1 MSMPPTDIF
10 EVLPGSQER
19 APTLMA
25 AQAAFLPAEDAGEP
39 GANPYADEPFRV
51 GLAALLADLAG

>member
-1 MSMPPTDIF
+1 
-10 EVLPGSQER
+10 
-19 APTLMA
+19 MA